1 MMAHILAYPSP
12 FSLPM
17 SAPTSWWF
25 KEDTS
30 SQPTQWTWRT
40 IAADGGIL
48 KQSAPFKDYGQA
60 VVDAIKH
67 GFRPTSDYWAI
78 ETAHSIAR
86 FAHGQRS
93 AFIPK
98 IDRKPLAPSRS
109 IEGQQESSPPV
120 TKRSKR
126 QEQ

>member
-1 MMAHILAYPSP
+1 
-12 FSLPM
+12 M

-78 ETAHSIAR
+78 ETAHSVAR
-86 FAHGQRS
+86 FAQGQRS